1 MREFVTRAIEMLRRK
16 GADYGDIRVVK
27 RQSEQLEVKNGR
39 TESVTAD
46 REEGFG
52 VRVIVNGS
60 WGFAAGSV
68 LSEAELDRVVALA
81 IEIGRASGK
90 VAGEKVRLAPMKP
103 EIATWTSVA
112 RRSPFEVPL
121 ADKLAMMLK
130 ADEGCAARRR

>member
-1 MREFVTRAIEMLRRK
+1 MREFVTKAIEMLRRK

-60 WGFAAGSV
+60 WERIVPCRVDFAGFRAHGQEAAGSCQ
-68 LSEAELDRVVALA
+68 
-81 IEIGRASGK
+81 
-90 VAGEKVRLAPMKP
+90 P
-103 EIATWTSVA
+103 
-112 RRSPFEVPL
+112 
-121 ADKLAMMLK
+121 
-130 ADEGCAARRR
+130 